1 MVVDLRDIVQHVAVT
16 CEQSSSRM
24 CIVSSRGVT
33 CATGTE
39 FVVAMPA
46 THAVLVS
53 SLHVVPEETV
63 TDDVT
68 TRTAG
73 PDAVGVGFWVGA
85 VVGKLVG
92 ELDGAGVV
100 GELDGAGAV
109 GELDAPYSFQLAKS
123 KQADGRLQSAT
134 SNHAAA

>member
-1 MVVDLRDIVQHVAVT
+1 MISVTIVMVVDLRDIVQHVAVT

-39 FVVAMPA
+39 VVVATSA
-46 THAVLVS
+46 THAALIS

-68 TRTAG
+68 IRTASLTWL
-73 PDAVGVGFWVGA
+73 VLGFG
-85 VVGKLVG
+85 
-92 ELDGAGVV
+92 
-100 GELDGAGAV
+100 
-109 GELDAPYSFQLAKS
+109 
-123 KQADGRLQSAT
+123 
-134 SNHAAA
+134 